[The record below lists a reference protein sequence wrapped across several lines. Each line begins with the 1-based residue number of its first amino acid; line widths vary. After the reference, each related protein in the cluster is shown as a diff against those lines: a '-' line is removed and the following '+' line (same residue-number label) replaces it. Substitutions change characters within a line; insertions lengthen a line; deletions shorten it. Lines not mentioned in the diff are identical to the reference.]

1 MKFSDLKSGLV
12 GFGGALL
19 SSLCCLLPLAVILLS
34 LGSGAFMVTT
44 MQFRSVLLPIGLLGV
59 GVGYFLYFREKRRC
73 AALACRMGGARINIT
88 LLVVA
93 SLILAI
99 EVVFALFP
107 QTVWSLMSLML
118 EG

>member
-1 MKFSDLKSGLV
+1 MATTMQYRV
-12 GFGGALL
+12 V
-19 SSLCCLLPLAVILLS
+19 LLPL
-34 LGSGAFMVTT
+34 
-44 MQFRSVLLPIGLLGV
+44 GLLAV
-59 GVGYFLYFREKRRC
+59 GTGYYLYFREKRRC
-73 AALACRMGGARINIT
+73 AALACRMAGARINIT

-107 QTVWSLMSLML
+107 QTVWSLMSLMV